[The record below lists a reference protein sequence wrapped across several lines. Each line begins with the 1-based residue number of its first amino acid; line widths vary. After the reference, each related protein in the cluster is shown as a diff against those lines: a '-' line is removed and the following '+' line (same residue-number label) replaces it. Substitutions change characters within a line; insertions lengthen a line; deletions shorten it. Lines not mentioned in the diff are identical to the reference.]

1 MLVKVFGSSVFGV
14 DATTITVEVNIDK
27 GVGYHLVGLPDN
39 AIKES
44 SYRIAAALKN
54 NGYQL
59 PVKKITINMAP
70 ADLRKEGSAYDLT
83 IAIGILAATGQIKS
97 EEVGKYIIMGELSL
111 DGGMQPIKGAL
122 SIAIKAKEE
131 GYKGFFLP
139 KENVKEAAIVTG
151 LDVYGVENVLEVIDF
166 FEGKGTIE
174 PTVINTRE
182 EFYKTLD
189 YPEFD
194 FAEVRGQESI
204 KRCMEIAAAGGHNL
218 ILIGPPGA
226 GKTML
231 AKRLPSILPPMTLKE
246 ALETTKIHSVAGKV
260 KDAGLMNQRPFRSPH
275 HNASSVA
282 HNNVG

>member
-1 MLVKVFGSSVFGV
+1 MLVKVFGSAVFGV
-14 DATTITVEVNIDK
+14 DATTVTVEVNVDK

-54 NGYQL
+54 NGYNL

-97 EEVGKYIIMGELSL
+97 GEVDKYIIMGELSL

-139 KENVKEAAIVTG
+139 KENVKEAAIVSG

-166 FEGKGTIE
+166 FEGKGSLE

-204 KRCMEIAAAGGHNL
+204 KRCMEIAAAGGH
-218 ILIGPPGA
+218 
-226 GKTML
+226 M
-231 AKRLPSILPPMTLKE
+231 SIIKE
-246 ALETTKIHSVAGKV
+246 NDKIH
-260 KDAGLMNQRPFRSPH
+260 
-275 HNASSVA
+275 
-282 HNNVG
+282 